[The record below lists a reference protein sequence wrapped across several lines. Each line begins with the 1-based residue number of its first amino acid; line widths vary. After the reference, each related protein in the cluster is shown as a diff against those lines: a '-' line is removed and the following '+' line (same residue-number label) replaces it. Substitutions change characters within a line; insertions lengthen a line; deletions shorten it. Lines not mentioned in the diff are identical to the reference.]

1 MATEKTVVQRKAG
14 GNVSSSKRVRMLTG
28 TAMLSAIAYVLM
40 FLEFPLPMLI
50 PPFIKMD
57 FSELPALIASFAY
70 GPAAGVTVCLIKN
83 LIHLMN
89 TQTGGVGELS
99 NFLLGAVFVFT
110 AGLIYRKMHTKKGAI
125 LGSVLGTVAMGIIS
139 VFTNYY
145 VVYPIYTKFMPMEA
159 IIGAYQL
166 IYSGVKDLWGCL
178 LVFNLPFTIFKGLC
192 SVVITVFIYKPISR
206 ILKGA

>member
-1 MATEKTVVQRKAG
+1 MATEKTAVQGKTGR
-14 GNVSSSKRVRMLTG
+14 NVSSSKRVRMLTG

-110 AGLIYRKMHTKKGAI
+110 AGLIYRRMHTKKGAI
-125 LGSVLGTVAMGIIS
+125 LGAVLGTVAMGIIS